1 MEDCVK
7 QKECDVCKELYDEIN
22 RSQNRR
28 IDSLEQE
35 IRQVHSLTV
44 AVEKMAISLE
54 NMTVELKKQGERL
67 GVLEAEPGKKW
78 REVTGAVIIF
88 IVSAVLTYVFTRIG
102 IK

>member
-1 MEDCVK
+1 MEDCIK

-78 REVTGAVIIF
+78 REVSGAVIILVVTA
-88 IVSAVLTYVFTRIG
+88 IVTYFLTKAGV
-102 IK
+102 K